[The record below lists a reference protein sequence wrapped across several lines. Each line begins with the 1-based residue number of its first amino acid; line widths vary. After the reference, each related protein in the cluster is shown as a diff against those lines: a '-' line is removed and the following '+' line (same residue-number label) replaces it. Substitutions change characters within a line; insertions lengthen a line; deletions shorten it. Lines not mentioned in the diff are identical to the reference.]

1 MAEDIQARIMFGGG
15 GGGGGVLNIKYNGE
29 RYVPSP
35 ARSVKILQMVHRDL
49 FHGVGTCIFC
59 KNGHKLAAQRNAF
72 GREKNMK
79 SNLIFFGGGGGG
91 GGGGWS
97 SPAPSTG

>member
-1 MAEDIQARIMFGGG
+1 MAKDIQARNFLWGGG

-49 FHGVGTCIFC
+49 
-59 KNGHKLAAQRNAF
+59 
-72 GREKNMK
+72 
-79 SNLIFFGGGGGG
+79 
-91 GGGGWS
+91 
-97 SPAPSTG
+97 